1 MYVSP
6 LHGTATAAPDVETCP
21 RRISA
26 EKSAGARKLSGHKRQ
41 TGLKLAP
48 RPEEVIKSFNSWA
61 FKREQPD
68 NLDLLHRDVSAA
80 TAAGRPIPFVLY
92 WGRGPRTAPAAPE
105 QQCFEF
111 LSSMFKRIEGTYPG
125 GASATLVLTDTHAE
139 LNGYCPA
146 STNSYFDAV
155 SLAATPRGFGARRLS
170 ELMESAREHLDP
182 EPAKRDPPA
191 YLLKALVA
199 SAEKHYRGDGAAEEG
214 AIRYFRNNM
223 LERQAV
229 ERAFRGAIFVTFNG
243 SDMRP
248 LFPEGMPIFYMY
260 SIRRGVGV
268 KPWFMPAASVEAPRE
283 LELV

>member
-1 MYVSP
+1 M
-6 LHGTATAAPDVETCP
+6 
-21 RRISA
+21 
-26 EKSAGARKLSGHKRQ
+26 
-41 TGLKLAP
+41 
-48 RPEEVIKSFNSWA
+48 IKSFNSWA

-68 NLDLLHRDVSAA
+68 NLDLLHRDVAAA

-92 WGRGPRTAPAAPE
+92 WGRGPRTAPAEPE

-111 LSSMFKRIEGTYPG
+111 LSAMFKRIEGTYPI
-125 GASATLVLTDTHAE
+125 GASATLILTDTHAE

-146 STNSYFDAV
+146 STKSYFDAV
-155 SLAATPRGFGARRLS
+155 SLAAAPRGFATRRLS
-170 ELMESAREHLDP
+170 ELMESAREHLDL
-182 EPAKRDPPA
+182 EPAERDPPTH
-191 YLLKALVA
+191 LLNALVA

-223 LERQAV
+223 LEKQAV
-229 ERAFRGAIFVTFNG
+229 EHAFRGAIFVTFNG

-268 KPWFMPAASVEAPRE
+268 ETLVHARRVCRGAARARVRLRARVREAGPPSRRAKNP
-283 LELV
+283 